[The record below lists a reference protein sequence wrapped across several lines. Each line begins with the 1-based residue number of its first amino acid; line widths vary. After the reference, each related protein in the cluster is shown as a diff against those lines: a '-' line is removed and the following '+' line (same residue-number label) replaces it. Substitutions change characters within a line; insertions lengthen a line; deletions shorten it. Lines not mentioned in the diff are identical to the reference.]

1 MPRRIGAEIRAALG
15 LLTRIPVGAQPPDT
29 GGAAAF
35 GFVGA
40 LVGALGSVAIVLV
53 GGQSPLAAGGIAL
66 ALMAL
71 VSGGLH
77 IDGLADTFDALAAPS
92 REAAE
97 HARTDPRTGA
107 AGAAAIAI
115 VIVVDAALLA
125 ALAAEAG
132 MLMAALACVTA
143 ASASRAVAVALSVV
157 GPRTTYAGS
166 GSWFA
171 SRTGPASVVVSGV
184 SAGLIAL
191 VGSIVAGTPVLLLGA
206 VVGSVAALLA
216 SMWLA
221 RLRDVVDGDLLGA
234 AIEIAFA
241 LLLVAIVLAT

>member
-1 MPRRIGAEIRAALG
+1 MAGGTGERETARLPRPASRMQIARPPP
-15 LLTRIPVGAQPPDT
+15 LTVGPK
-29 GGAAAF
+29 GAA
-35 GFVGA
+35 
-40 LVGALGSVAIVLV
+40 SPCR
-53 GGQSPLAAGGIAL
+53 QSP
-66 ALMAL
+66 
-71 VSGGLH
+71 S
-77 IDGLADTFDALAAPS
+77 S
-92 REAAE
+92 
-97 HARTDPRTGA
+97 
-107 AGAAAIAI
+107 
-115 VIVVDAALLA
+115 
-125 ALAAEAG
+125 
-132 MLMAALACVTA
+132 CVTA

-221 RLRDVVDGDLLGA
+221 RLRDGVDGDLLGA